1 MADLSHQPQ
10 TTTDINA
17 HVSGERLQ
25 RLSLIK
31 GEHRWQF
38 RWESGDEAA
47 LINSVAAMARDPQL
61 PFDWYDAAIICK
73 HIAKPAKA
81 GEHTHPE
88 N

>member
-1 MADLSHQPQ
+1 MADLTHQPK
-10 TTTDINA
+10 TTTDIND

-38 RWESGDEAA
+38 RWAPGDEAS
-47 LINSVAAMARDPQL
+47 LINSVAAMARDPKL

-73 HIAKPAKA
+73 HITNPIKTGDHA
-81 GEHTHPE
+81 HPE